1 MYPRRTSTDRYCP
14 VCLGTGQR
22 EQRTVC
28 PACHGNGHVN
38 LKSSTLNSGS
48 YRTLQ
53 QDGALR
59 SFLRTAIETSSA
71 DSGNIQLY
79 NVSDHTLRIVEQ
91 EGFGK
96 EFLRFFDV
104 VQGSE
109 SACGTAMN
117 SGSRVIVSD
126 VASDPIFR
134 GTPAG
139 KVMLR
144 ANALAVQSTP
154 LVSST
159 GLLLG
164 MLSTHHRQPR
174 TFSAA
179 ELGWLDQI
187 TQRLASSLESQL
199 RAI

>member
-1 MYPRRTSTDRYCP
+1 MYPRRTSSDRYCP
-14 VCLGTGQR
+14 VCRGRGQR
-22 EQRTVC
+22 EHRTVC

-38 LKSSTLNSGS
+38 HQSSAVNSGS

-53 QDGALR
+53 QDGVLR
-59 SFLRTAIETSSA
+59 SFLQTAIETSSA
-71 DSGNIQLY
+71 DFGNLQLY

-96 EFLRFFDV
+96 EFLRFFEV

-109 SACGTAMN
+109 CACGTAMN
-117 SGSRVIVSD
+117 SGSRVVVSD
-126 VASDPIFR
+126 VASDPIFC

-139 KVMLR
+139 KIMLR

-179 ELGWLDQI
+179 DLGWLDQI
-187 TQRLASSLESQL
+187 TQRLASSIEAQL
-199 RAI
+199 RTT